1 MVVCDSNLGF
11 CGDLIVKIF
20 FGAGLYLS
28 GLSTYL
34 SGSLCMYLVIKI
46 LITKRRWFEL
56 NVVSWQG
63 KVNNLRHSEN
73 QQALI

>member
-11 CGDLIVKIF
+11 RGDLIVKIF

-34 SGSLCMYLVIKI
+34 FGSLGMYLAIKM
-46 LITKRRWFEL
+46 
-56 NVVSWQG
+56 G

-73 QQALI
+73 QQGLI

>member
-1 MVVCDSNLGF
+1 MGVCDSNLGF
-11 CGDLIVKIF
+11 CVDLIVKIF

-28 GLSTYL
+28 GLSSYL
-34 SGSLCMYLVIKI
+34 FGSLGMYLAIKK

-56 NVVSWQG
+56 NVVNWQG